1 MDKDNALDYSEVC
14 MLWLTKFST
23 PAPVEKAHGKPHGP
37 PKEAQMS
44 KEENHQANK
53 KGALMTK
60 KEAPKKQVA
69 TSSEYRARNG
79 ADDDADE
86 ENEEEEE
93 SRSEI
98 DDTDAKDKDEEDE
111 DEDEDKDGE
120 EEEELTLG
128 KNF

>member
-14 MLWLTKFST
+14 MLWLTKFSI
-23 PAPVEKAHGKPHGP
+23 PAPVEKAHGKPHGKPHGP

-79 ADDDADE
+79 VDDDADE

-111 DEDEDKDGE
+111 DEDGE
-120 EEEELTLG
+120 EKEELTLG